1 MMTHNRL
8 ALSAL
13 LLVAATAVAGAQANP
28 ARPAPQQRPL
38 AGAQRRDSQAL
49 NRVALE
55 ANVRNR
61 IAQMARRQLGLTEA
75 QVEKL
80 QQTNARFADRRRTLM
95 EQERDIRMSLRD
107 ELIAGDS
114 SRQRQ
119 VADLLD
125 RMVKAQRQRI
135 DLLEQE
141 QKDLAAFLTPM
152 QRARYFGMEEQI
164 RQRLQQVR
172 QDGGG
177 PMGPGGRGA
186 QGRAPG
192 RMGPGGPPN
201 PDDMPMGGQP
211 GAGMRRGAGGMPGA
225 GLGPPAGQVRPRR
238 PGDPP
243 IRPLE
248 PPVDR

>member
-1 MMTHNRL
+1 MKTNHRL

-13 LLVAATAVAGAQANP
+13 LLVGTTAVAGAQGNP

-55 ANVRNR
+55 GQVRNR
-61 IAQMARRQLGLTEA
+61 IAQMARRQLGLTDA

-141 QKDLAAFLTPM
+141 QKDLAAFLTPI
-152 QRARYFGMEEQI
+152 QRARYFGMEEQL
-164 RQRLQQVR
+164 RQRLQQMR
-172 QDGGG
+172 QEGGA
-177 PMGPGGRGA
+177 MGPGGRGA
-186 QGRAPG
+186 QGRG
-192 RMGPGGPPN
+192 RMGPAGPPN

-211 GAGMRRGAGGMPGA
+211 GAGMRRGPGGAMGPPG
-225 GLGPPAGQVRPRR
+225 GGFGPPAGQVRPRR
-238 PGDPP
+238 PGVPP
-243 IRPLE
+243 LGLPE
-248 PPVDR
+248 PPMDR